1 MAYNLD
7 NFVGLV
13 STSDRVLKIY
23 DSNNIIKYT
32 INAFSINT
40 LKVRNNI
47 VVLSTRSKNIELDFS
62 TSNEARLA
70 LSKLQNQLD
79 ILKEKTPLFVDKEI
93 SNFINAEGSGGT
105 GPQGETGPQG
115 PIGLGE
121 TGPQGFTGTQGET
134 GPQGPIGLGET
145 GPQGITGPQ
154 GERGIEGIS
163 SGRFFYFNESQ
174 TSDVVGYKVLS
185 ETPTSQSTQTVSIS
199 LTSNEQNRLVQ
210 QFITP
215 ELGFTLIPAG
225 VQRFKLY
232 LKTTGSAVDVATFVT
247 LELYDQS
254 EKGYGNFVT
263 SSSVNIA
270 YNDGQPIEVDV
281 DVVFQQSTILS
292 TDRMIVKIYLNN
304 LDNTTRNVEWS
315 TENGFY
321 SYVITSVG
329 VSVGAQGPSGPIG
342 QTGTQGPT
350 GPIENITINS
360 VNVDY
365 ILSLSDSNKMVD
377 VASSSTVTIGVPV
390 HSSVPFEIGTQILLV
405 RSGSGAVGV
414 TSYPGVTLSSAQGY
428 LNLNYQYSAAT
439 LVKKETDTW
448 YIFGDLKA

>member
-93 SNFINAEGSGGT
+93 ANFINT
-105 GPQGETGPQG
+105 
-115 PIGLGE
+115 
-121 TGPQGFTGTQGET
+121 
-134 GPQGPIGLGET
+134 
-145 GPQGITGPQ
+145 
-154 GERGIEGIS
+154 
-163 SGRFFYFNESQ
+163 
-174 TSDVVGYKVLS
+174 
-185 ETPTSQSTQTVSIS
+185 
-199 LTSNEQNRLVQ
+199 
-210 QFITP
+210 
-215 ELGFTLIPAG
+215 
-225 VQRFKLY
+225 
-232 LKTTGSAVDVATFVT
+232 
-247 LELYDQS
+247 
-254 EKGYGNFVT
+254 
-263 SSSVNIA
+263 
-270 YNDGQPIEVDV
+270 
-281 DVVFQQSTILS
+281 
-292 TDRMIVKIYLNN
+292 
-304 LDNTTRNVEWS
+304 
-315 TENGFY
+315 
-321 SYVITSVG
+321 
-329 VSVGAQGPSGPIG
+329 
-342 QTGTQGPT
+342 
-350 GPIENITINS
+350 TINS
-360 VNVDY
+360 VSTDY
-365 ILSLSDSNKMVD
+365 IISLSDSNKMID

-439 LVKKETDTW
+439 LVKKGTDTW